1 MFPEWRFSLNRGVSK
16 KRCHCILNK
25 FTSRFRP
32 PLFSKYTA
40 LQAVLTF
47 LSLQKNWFFYFSSKE
62 TRIVQAKTNASGF
75 CVTVRGRP
83 SWELWA
89 APLSAHAYLAACS
102 LSTCELVS
110 TCAVDVAK
118 NSVLFVWSRRKVP
131 LGRVAGT
138 TKHAPWHQCR
148 PRSLERIINVNN
160 LRCSVSGHKAENHLL
175 YITWCEL

>member
-1 MFPEWRFSLNRGVSK
+1 MVSHSLIAKVAPEWRLNLGFGTQTKCPFLLNRGVPSIYK
-16 KRCHCILNK
+16 KTDFFN
-25 FTSRFRP
+25 
-32 PLFSKYTA
+32 FSFKG
-40 LQAVLTF
+40 
-47 LSLQKNWFFYFSSKE
+47 

-118 NSVLFVWSRRKVP
+118 SSVLFVWSRRKVP

-138 TKHAPWHQCR
+138 TKRAPWHQCR

-160 LRCSVSGHKAENHLL
+160 LRCSVSGRKAENHLL
-175 YITWCEL
+175 YITSCEL

>member
-1 MFPEWRFSLNRGVSK
+1 MSPEWRCPLNRGVPKERSH
-16 KRCHCILNK
+16 RILNK
-25 FTSRFRP
+25 FTSRFGP

-47 LSLQKNWFFYFSSKE
+47 LSLQKTDFFNFSFKG

-83 SWELWA
+83 SWELWV

-118 NSVLFVWSRRKVP
+118 SSVLFV
-131 LGRVAGT
+131 
-138 TKHAPWHQCR
+138 
-148 PRSLERIINVNN
+148 
-160 LRCSVSGHKAENHLL
+160 
-175 YITWCEL
+175 

>member
-16 KRCHCILNK
+16 KRCRCILNK
-25 FTSRFRP
+25 FTSRFGP
-32 PLFSKYTA
+32 PSFSKYTA

-47 LSLQKNWFFYFSSKE
+47 LSLQTNWFFYFSYKG
-62 TRIVQAKTNASGF
+62 TRIVQAKTNASEF

-118 NSVLFVWSRRKVP
+118 NSVLFVWSRKKVL

-138 TKHAPWHQCR
+138 TKHALWHQCR
-148 PRSLERIINVNN
+148 PRSLERIVKVNN
-160 LRCSVSGHKAENHLL
+160 LRCSVSGRKAENHHL

>member
-1 MFPEWRFSLNRGVSK
+1 MYWHFSVYK
-16 KRCHCILNK
+16 KTDFFN
-25 FTSRFRP
+25 
-32 PLFSKYTA
+32 FSFKG
-40 LQAVLTF
+40 
-47 LSLQKNWFFYFSSKE
+47 
-62 TRIVQAKTNASGF
+62 TRIVQAKTNALGF

-118 NSVLFVWSRRKVP
+118 NSVLFVWSRKKVP

-138 TKHAPWHQCR
+138 TKRAPWHQCKL
-148 PRSLERIINVNN
+148 RSLERIINVNN
-160 LRCSVSGHKAENHLL
+160 PQMFSFRPQSRKPSPLHYLMRALEAFWDWKFVLSL
-175 YITWCEL
+175 IDWR